1 MQYVWLSAQ
10 IDASGNAEGRR
21 IHMQMQ
27 LLCSLFYLQNFMSAR
42 IVRLVSA
49 CILEYATVTY
59 ICILGTLIL
68 HFYIESA
75 TYIKFDVRSNQNLI
89 LLPP

>member
-10 IDASGNAEGRR
+10 IDASGNAAEGRR
-21 IHMQMQ
+21 FHMQMQ

-42 IVRLVSA
+42 IVRLALA
-49 CILEYATVTY
+49 CILEHATVTY

-75 TYIKFDVRSNQNLI
+75 TY
-89 LLPP
+89 

>member
-10 IDASGNAEGRR
+10 IDASGNAAEDRR

-42 IVRLVSA
+42 IVRFTLA
-49 CILEYATVTY
+49 CILGYATLYMLYVYVYY
-59 ICILGTLIL
+59 IRL
-68 HFYIESA
+68 
-75 TYIKFDVRSNQNLI
+75 
-89 LLPP
+89 